1 MGSLFHARLT
11 GRTVWEAKRGLPEE
25 IAQARGGAHEDI
37 AEPQPPVEA
46 NSLTCAF
53 DTKPCRYDRGSAV
66 NAHCLR
72 PRILILDLVRDDLV
86 PRLPELLFARVY
98 PPVAENQYH
107 IFVQDSRHGRRIV
120 SFHCRLEFAIEI
132 GHLGA
137 IAFRGRRKWRSRK
150 SGDRHSS
157 YTGPPHRCTSIRG
170 HTPSATTH
178 GPSMYQRTTAID

>member
-1 MGSLFHARLT
+1 MGSLFRARLT
-11 GRTVWEAKRGLPEE
+11 VRTVWEAKRGLPEE
-25 IAQARGGAHEDI
+25 IAPARGGAHVDI

-107 IFVQDSRHGRRIV
+107 IFVRSEEHTSELQSQSNLV
-120 SFHCRLEFAIEI
+120 CRLLLE
-132 GHLGA
+132 
-137 IAFRGRRKWRSRK
+137 KKKNS
-150 SGDRHSS
+150 
-157 YTGPPHRCTSIRG
+157 T
-170 HTPSATTH
+170 HTTLTP
-178 GPSMYQRTTAID
+178 